1 MTIQSS
7 TEMPI
12 LNVSRRKFLKQL
24 GIGSSALVLAT
35 TLPGLS
41 PIYAADDAMATGQ
54 ASFEV
59 EKAAHHLN
67 IFVSLDTDGTTSIVC
82 HRSEM
87 GQGIRTTVPQI
98 IADEMQALWSNV
110 YVVQGQA
117 DKAYG
122 QQNTAGSSSIRGQF
136 TRLRQ
141 IGAVVRNMLEQ
152 AAANQW
158 QVNINDVTADQHVVI
173 NNITGEKIGF
183 GDLAIAASKLEAPE
197 LTAVKLKE
205 IKDFNYIGKEVKLF
219 DLEDIVAGEA
229 VYSHDVQLPNMLVA
243 SIQRPPVVGG
253 TVKSFD
259 DTEAKKVKG
268 VVAVIQLKPHT
279 FPYRTNP
286 LGGVAVLANNTWAA
300 QEGRKKLKIVWD
312 NGENANYNTASF
324 SEELI
329 KKVNQPGKSVR
340 SEGDVY
346 AHTYDP
352 ARTVEATYSVPHINH
367 TPMETEAATAW
378 LQGKDKSATLTI
390 WAGTQNPQGAQTLA
404 AKECGID
411 VKQVALNI
419 PLMGGAFGRK
429 SKPDFILE
437 AVQLAK
443 QINVPVK
450 VVWTRE
456 DDIQHGFYH
465 SISANYMKAEL
476 IDESIVGN
484 DNHKVADFW
493 IQRVAYPPIAWLF
506 NGKQTRP
513 NANDLSLGFA
523 DTPFQLDNLQYE
535 TQEASSHVRPGW
547 VRAVSD
553 INNGFAQ
560 GSFVDELAVKAN
572 KPARQMWLELLG
584 DDRYVDLSQGGFK
597 YNNAGLNLAEYPV
610 DTKRLKATLNLV
622 CDQANIEAETAE
634 NEGWGISVIRSFGSY
649 VAAATKVSVINK
661 KVKVLEMHTAIDCG
675 ITVTPDRVIAQME
688 GAMVF
693 ALSITLMGGISVK
706 AGAVEQSNFHD
717 SPVTRINQ
725 SPPMFVHLVESEHP
739 PGGVGEPG
747 IPPIIPSITNAIFSA
762 SGIRI
767 RNLPVNKELSV

>member
-1 MTIQSS
+1 MQSS
-7 TEMPI
+7 TETTI

-24 GIGSSALVLAT
+24 GIGSGALVLAT
-35 TLPGLS
+35 ALPGLS
-41 PIYAADDAMATGQ
+41 PVYAADNLAGKANY
-54 ASFEV
+54 EV
-59 EKAAHHLN
+59 GKAEHALN

-110 YVVQGQA
+110 FVVQGQA

-141 IGAVVRNMLEQ
+141 IGAAVRHMLEQ

-158 QVNINDVTADQHVVI
+158 QVAINEVTANQHVVI
-173 NNITGEKIGF
+173 NNITGEKLSF
-183 GDLAIAASKLEAPE
+183 GELAIAASQLEAPE
-197 LTAVKLKE
+197 LTTMKLKD

-229 VYSHDVQLPNMLVA
+229 IYSHDVQLPNMLIA

-253 TVKSFD
+253 VVKSFD
-259 DTEAKKVKG
+259 DAEAKKVTG
-268 VVAVIQLKPHT
+268 VVAVIQLKPNT
-279 FPYRTNP
+279 FPFRTNP
-286 LGGVAVLANNTWAA
+286 LGGVAVLAKNTWAA

-312 NGENANYNTASF
+312 NGEHASYNTANF
-324 SEELI
+324 SDELI
-329 KKVNQPGKSVR
+329 KKVNQPGKSIR
-340 SEGDVY
+340 SAGDVY

-352 ARTVEATYSVPHINH
+352 DRTVEATYSVPHINH
-367 TPMETEAATAW
+367 SPMETEAATAW

-390 WAGTQNPQGAQTLA
+390 WAGTQNPQGAQNLA

-411 VKQVALNI
+411 VNQVTLNI

-443 QINVPVK
+443 QVNVPVK
-450 VVWTRE
+450 VIWTRE
-456 DDIQHGFYH
+456 DDIKHGFYH

-476 IDESIVGN
+476 VDQSKTEHGSN
-484 DNHKVADFW
+484 KVADYW
-493 IQRVAYPPIAWLF
+493 IQRVAYPPIGWLF

-572 KPARQMWLELLG
+572 MSARQMWLELLG
-584 DDRYVDLSQGGFK
+584 SDRYVDLKQGGFK
-597 YNNAGLNLAEYPV
+597 YNNAGLNPTEYPV
-610 DTKRLKATLNLV
+610 DTKRLKDTLNLV
-622 CDQANIEAETAE
+622 CDKANVEEKTAQNEA
-634 NEGWGISVIRSFGSY
+634 WGISVIRSFGSY
-649 VAAATKVSVINK
+649 VAAATKVRVVNK
-661 KVKVLEMHTAIDCG
+661 QVKILEMHTAIDCG

-693 ALSITLMGGISVK
+693 SLSITLMGGISVK
-706 AGAVEQSNFHD
+706 DGAVEQSNFHD
-717 SPVTRINQ
+717 SPVTRMNQ

-747 IPPIIPSITNAIFSA
+747 IPPIIPSITNAIYRA

-767 RNLPVNKELSV
+767 RHLPVNKELSV